1 MQRWGSLLFW
11 SVISA
16 AFIGPGTVA
25 TAASAGAGFQY
36 QLMWALVFSV
46 IACWVLQ
53 EAAARLPMISGK
65 NLGETIASQYRQ
77 MFLIPHASVF
87 AILVGGIA
95 YQAGN
100 ILGGVKGASLILNV
114 NPLWL
119 TIAIGILAA
128 GVLSWGNEQRIAQ
141 VMGWVVAVMGLAFIF
156 VAVQGDIDV
165 DKLFEGMFLPSLK
178 KDATLVVM
186 GLIGTTIV
194 PYNLFLASGI
204 SHSQDLKT
212 MRWGLMGAILIGG
225 IISLA
230 ILLVGTQ
237 ISGTFSFEALMV
249 KMNESLGK
257 WAGILFALGLFSA
270 GFTSSIT
277 APLAAAITARSI
289 WGHERDD
296 WHNRSW
302 KFRLVWGAVMLS
314 GILFG
319 ISGIKP
325 IPAIILAQ
333 ALNGLLLPF
342 IAILLFVSINQK
354 NQAGKRGNTLQHN
367 LLMIVVIIITV
378 ILGFLSLSRVFRTVL

>member
-16 AFIGPGTVA
+16 AFIGPGTVT

-36 QLMWALVFSV
+36 QLIWALVFSV

-65 NLGETIASQYRQ
+65 NLGETIAVKYRQ
-77 MFLIPHASVF
+77 KLLVPHVSVF
-87 AILVGGIA
+87 AILIGGIA

-100 ILGGVKGASLILNV
+100 ILGGVKGAALILNV

-119 TIAIGILAA
+119 TIVIGVLAA
-128 GVLSWGNEQRIAQ
+128 VVLSWGNEQRIAQ
-141 VMGWVVAVMGLAFIF
+141 VMGLVVAVMGFAFII
-156 VAVQGDIDV
+156 VAFHGDIDT
-165 DKLFEGMFLPSLK
+165 DKLFQGMFLPSVK
-178 KDATLVVM
+178 QDATLVVI

-204 SHSQDLKT
+204 RHSQDMKT
-212 MRWGLMGAILIGG
+212 MRWGLTGAIAIGG

-237 ISGTFSFEALMV
+237 ISDTFSFESLMLT
-249 KMNESLGK
+249 MNESLGK

-277 APLAAAITARSI
+277 APLAAAVTARSI

-302 KFRLVWGAVMLS
+302 KFRLIWGIVMLS

-319 ISGIKP
+319 VSGVKP

-354 NQAGKRGNTLQHN
+354 DKAGKRGNTPQHN
-367 LLMIVVIIITV
+367 LAMIIVIMITM
-378 ILGFLSLSRVFRTVL
+378 ILGLLSLSRAFQTVF